1 MREGQEVLEDSETY
15 LEEVSRCGVQV
26 MANHGG
32 GGVGNVYDG
41 QWTFVLA
48 ACLPY
53 AVVSHLALG
62 HDCELNVTDRGCGK
76 RARPLDGSVA
86 SALAACTTVQYLT
99 PPYGTALDRWS
110 VLDVSSCVLCSS
122 GAQTMVQM
130 HEYVC
135 M

>member
-1 MREGQEVLEDSETY
+1 MMGKNGRSFWL
-15 LEEVSRCGVQV
+15 
-26 MANHGG
+26 
-32 GGVGNVYDG
+32 
-41 QWTFVLA
+41 LA
-48 ACLPY
+48 Y

-86 SALAACTTVQYLT
+86 SALAACTTVQYLA
-99 PPYGTALDRWS
+99 PPYGTGPLERPGR
-110 VLDVSSCVLCSS
+110 VFLCSS